1 MGTLTPGNGLQ
12 QPAGGRHAA
21 ALTPNRLIPS
31 PAVRRWL
38 YGSAIAVLGVLGV
51 FGLVT
56 AEQTVAIGNAI
67 GVLLAI
73 APISL
78 ALANTPSGN

>member
-1 MGTLTPGNGLQ
+1 MGLTPEGT
-12 QPAGGRHAA
+12 GGRHAA
-21 ALTPNRLIPS
+21 AITPNRLIPS
-31 PAVRRWL
+31 PAARRWL

-56 AEQTVAIGNAI
+56 ADQAAAIGNAI

-73 APISL
+73 APIGL
-78 ALANTPSGN
+78 ALANTPRGS